1 MNGQLPLITVRPL
14 KRPEFSYTRGVS
26 FEDWVRANETELRAW
41 YQLTSEWDPELHPA
55 DWHDFV
61 AVQFDLSQELDA
73 RLTDAL
79 YETELRESDA
89 DDTPWDK
96 TTGD

>member
-1 MNGQLPLITVRPL
+1 MLPRWRSRSVRSRTASQNTARTQVNGHLPLITVRPL

-26 FEDWVRANETELRAW
+26 FEDWVRANEVELRAW

-73 RLTDAL
+73 RLT
-79 YETELRESDA
+79 
-89 DDTPWDK
+89 
-96 TTGD
+96 